1 MKHVKMTTCAL
12 KCRRG
17 RGNGK
22 KEKLAESLWEM
33 GKKRVQDEIPN
44 DKFHTIVLLLCNRE
58 SLRSSQLSPLQW
70 TRKLLQILMPTFHF
84 NAIAVCQV

>member
-1 MKHVKMTTCAL
+1 MPLIVGGGEEM
-12 KCRRG
+12 
-17 RGNGK
+17 GK

-33 GKKRVQDEIPN
+33 GKEFRVQDEIPN

-70 TRKLLQILMPTFHF
+70 TRKSLQLLMPTFHF